1 MRRNIFNIHKH
12 KKKWGR
18 GFKKASCFM
27 FASSQNTVKRDFA
40 WKKSRKNNPFWQE
53 TESIDWKKRI
63 ELIIFSLAILSLLL
77 LALYHPFFHIEKVE
91 VAGLQRISET
101 EFKDSALGVT
111 KYNRLLLFP
120 GQSYFIVNLD
130 EIRDILK
137 DKYALESIIVRKQFP
152 DTINITVEEKISTII
167 YDNGEKYSYIGTNG
181 NVVEILRQVGEDE
194 WQGEIKITTST
205 NELGEVVEKRQE
217 VGRSHTPAI
226 KNVIAEMGD
235 YPIVYDT
242 RHRSADVNTNVLF
255 DNTVSGII
263 SWFNIINKKTDIP
276 FKYIEINNEIGD
288 AVIKTYEGWEMRVNL
303 HKDIDTQFE
312 ELQYLLKNKITRPN
326 LNYIDLRYP
335 GKVYWQ

>member
-18 GFKKASCFM
+18 GVKKASGFM
-27 FASSQNTVKRDFA
+27 FASSQDTVKRDFD
-40 WKKSRKNNPFWQE
+40 WKKRKNNPLWKEKE
-53 TESIDWKKRI
+53 TIDWKKRI
-63 ELIIFSLAILSLLL
+63 ELVIFSLAILSLLL

-91 VAGLQRISET
+91 VTGLQRISET
-101 EFKDSALGVT
+101 ELKDSTIGVT
-111 KYNRLLLFP
+111 KYHRLLVFP

-137 DKYALESIIVRKQFP
+137 DKYALESIIVKKQFP
-152 DTINITVEEKISTII
+152 DTISIAVEEKISTII
-167 YDNGEKYSYIGTNG
+167 YDNGNSYSYIGTDG

-194 WQGEIKITTST
+194 WVGEIKITTST
-205 NELGEVVEKRQE
+205 NELGEVVEERQE
-217 VGRSHTPAI
+217 IGRSHIPAI

-242 RHRSADVNTNVLF
+242 RHREANVNANVLF
-255 DNTVSGII
+255 DNTVAGII
-263 SWFNIINKKTDIP
+263 SWFNIINRKTDIP
-276 FKYIEINNEIGD
+276 FKYVEINNEIGD
-288 AVIKTYEGWEMRVNL
+288 AIIKTYEGWEMRVNL
-303 HKDIDTQFE
+303 HGSIDTQFE

-326 LNYIDLRYP
+326 LNYIDLRFH